1 MQVYYYFFDQQKWF
15 IINVLI
21 KVQAI
26 LLENCKYCSNN
37 LVHI

>member
-1 MQVYYYFFDQQKWF
+1 MQVYYYFFDQQKSF

-26 LLENCKYCSNN
+26 FVREL
-37 LVHI
+37 